1 MPMDPVTAATIAAI
15 TAGAAAGLTD
25 TAKAVIADSYNGL
38 KNLLQRKFGSES
50 EVVRAVAGV
59 EAKPDSTGR
68 KETLKAEIAQAKA
81 DQDAEVLAEAK
92 ALLAGL
98 TATPAGRQIIQT
110 ATGNQSGLAAGSGS
124 TVAIPRAPASPEKK
138 TT

>member
-1 MPMDPVTAATIAAI
+1 MDPVTAATIAAI

-25 TAKAVIADSYNGL
+25 TAKAVIADSYTSL
-38 KNLLQRKFGSES
+38 KSLLQRKFGSES

-68 KETLKAEIAQAKA
+68 KETLKEEIAQAKA
-81 DQDAEVLAEAK
+81 DQDAEVLAAAK
-92 ALLAGL
+92 ALLERL
-98 TATPAGRQIIQT
+98 NATPAGSQIIQT
-110 ATGNQSGLAAGSGS
+110 VTGNQNVLVTGSGN
-124 TVAIPRAPASPEKK
+124 TVTITHAPASPEKK